1 MHPNMTGKWCNLL
14 RTINAL
20 IDRILRN
27 APKPTLLTSPSRLS
41 DIISESNKSPL
52 SDPPL
57 SIIPCLSFLCY
68 SLSLSRCFQ
77 VYTFCFVYILLFL
90 QTSFFVHT

>member
-27 APKPTLLTSPSRLS
+27 APTQRS
-41 DIISESNKSPL
+41 
-52 SDPPL
+52 
-57 SIIPCLSFLCY
+57 
-68 SLSLSRCFQ
+68 
-77 VYTFCFVYILLFL
+77 
-90 QTSFFVHT
+90 